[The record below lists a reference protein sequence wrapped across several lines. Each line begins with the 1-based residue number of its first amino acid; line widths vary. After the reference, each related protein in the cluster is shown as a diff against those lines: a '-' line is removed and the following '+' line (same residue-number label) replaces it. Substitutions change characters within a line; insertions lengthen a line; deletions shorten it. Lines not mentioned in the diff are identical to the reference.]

1 MGNFFIKT
9 SKDDTFTVR
18 DSYTCPWSRES
29 QLYPG
34 LHQQKHGQQG
44 RGDGPASLSQYVQPN
59 RADTVEMGSGDSMSW
74 MLCSESLSPSIC
86 LPWAL
91 TWKYCDSFCIAIQ
104 RSYSCDTGM
113 YWAHF
118 QIFSHVMAPSGF
130 SSSEPSHQAAS
141 ASREPAASSWIS
153 YKALPTVSASTVKFG
168 WNYSDGSKRA
178 TEDRQLPIPLYKSI
192 SFLQTVFKWPTIL
205 GRCLGLPYLWPLRNC
220 TARSSRSESCL
231 SQHWDY
237 CLKAADAWASF
248 SPGRAF
254 RQGAQRICLHL
265 VSISVCHYPLHA
277 QGASYCFVFHL
288 IQSCRSIWS
297 TRRRQRVG
305 WGQHCTSPID

>member
-130 SSSEPSHQAAS
+130 SSSEPLTKQPRPPGNLLQVLGFHTKLYPRSLPPQLNLAEITQMDPNVLQRTGSCQYHS
-141 ASREPAASSWIS
+141 TKASRFCKP
-153 YKALPTVSASTVKFG
+153 
-168 WNYSDGSKRA
+168 
-178 TEDRQLPIPLYKSI
+178 
-192 SFLQTVFKWPTIL
+192 
-205 GRCLGLPYLWPLRNC
+205 CLNDPQY
-220 TARSSRSESCL
+220 
-231 SQHWDY
+231 
-237 CLKAADAWASF
+237 
-248 SPGRAF
+248 
-254 RQGAQRICLHL
+254 
-265 VSISVCHYPLHA
+265 
-277 QGASYCFVFHL
+277 
-288 IQSCRSIWS
+288 
-297 TRRRQRVG
+297 
-305 WGQHCTSPID
+305 